1 MIWSVTRLR
10 LHWLAVLLPLAC
22 TAADGVPMVGKADCR
37 FEVPGGWPGADVRWT
52 GSCKAGRAE
61 GLGVLRQFSAGR
73 VQRLYFGRLVAGRLN
88 LGVIEQ
94 DDGYVA
100 GQFAAAK
107 VVAGADRNTLI
118 KAFDEAS
125 AAATAV
131 AENYLREGNAASAK
145 YYQERAKQL
154 AEQLD

>member
-1 MIWSVTRLR
+1 MIWSATRLR

-22 TAADGVPMVGKADCR
+22 TAADGIPMAGKADCR
-37 FEVPGGWPGADVRWT
+37 FEVPSGWHGVDVRWT
-52 GSCKAGRAE
+52 GSCKAGHAE
-61 GLGVLRQFSAGR
+61 GRGVLRQFSDGR
-73 VQRLYFGRLVAGRLN
+73 VQRLYFGSLVAGRLR

-94 DDGYVA
+94 VDGYVA

-107 VVAGADRNTLI
+107 VVAGADRNMLI

-125 AAATAV
+125 AAASSV
-131 AENYLREGNAASAK
+131 AENYRREGNVASAR